1 MIVVIANNEVGKF
14 VSDRPFQPT
23 LKGRLSNKIR
33 FLRKRIHKDRR
44 ALIMLSIFL
53 TFVLF
58 PCCFVLFCMEV
69 TVSAHKSFSALN
81 GQFNEMSAIFV
92 SVSVSVSLIET
103 RQESLSGMLPSGWVS
118 WMVVVAIDPSPV
130 KVSS

>member
-1 MIVVIANNEVGKF
+1 
-14 VSDRPFQPT
+14 
-23 LKGRLSNKIR
+23 
-33 FLRKRIHKDRR
+33 
-44 ALIMLSIFL
+44 
-53 TFVLF
+53 
-58 PCCFVLFCMEV
+58 
-69 TVSAHKSFSALN
+69 
-81 GQFNEMSAIFV
+81 MSAIFV